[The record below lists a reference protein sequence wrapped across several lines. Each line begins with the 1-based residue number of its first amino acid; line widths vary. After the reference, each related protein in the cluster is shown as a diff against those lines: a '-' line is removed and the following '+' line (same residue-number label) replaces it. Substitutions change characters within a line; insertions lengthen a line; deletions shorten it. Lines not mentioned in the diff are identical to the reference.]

1 MNVGLFLWQYCS
13 TVASRRSPIS
23 LAACLWLIGLAAV
36 GVAASLTT
44 QFTFA
49 SVPDIWE
56 LVAVVVVLDFL
67 CQFVP
72 PLQIVNAAQTVAH
85 GLLFL
90 VMFSMAAVLAAYSLQ
105 RLAFPLQDHLF
116 KSIDEAFGLSWPAYA
131 HWVDSHLGV
140 QRVFR
145 FAYDTVQIQ
154 TALPLVVL
162 AFANR
167 RHSEVRAYLL
177 AFAIALSATLVIS
190 ALMPGG
196 GPIVWVDR
204 TSFEILGVTGATPLD
219 HLTRL
224 REAGPFVLSE
234 PPGGIATFP
243 SFHAT
248 VAVLVPLTL
257 RKHRRTLFVL
267 LVLNAAMLGG
277 TITEGAHYFCD
288 LVAGSAMA
296 FFAHAVATSII
307 RMEDRLAPSVERRT
321 DERAAPGCASGQ
333 PIAP

>member
-1 MNVGLFLWQYCS
+1 MNVALFIWQYCS
-13 TVASRRSPIS
+13 TVASRHSPIS
-23 LAACLWLIGLAAV
+23 LAAGLCLIGLAVV
-36 GVAASLTT
+36 GFAASHVT

-56 LVAVVVVLDFL
+56 LVAVVVILDIL
-67 CQFVP
+67 CRFVP
-72 PLQIVNAAQTVAH
+72 PFQIVNAAQTIAH

-90 VMFSMAAVLAAYSLQ
+90 VLFSVAAVLAAYSLQ
-105 RLAFPLQDHLF
+105 RFAFPLQDNLF
-116 KSIDEAFGLSWPAYA
+116 NSIDEAFGLSWPAYA

-140 QRVFR
+140 QNLFR

-167 RHSEVRAYLL
+167 HSEVRAYLL
-177 AFAIALSATLVIS
+177 AFAIALTATLVIS

-196 GPIVWVDR
+196 GPIVFADR
-204 TSFEILGVTGATPLD
+204 TSFEIIGFTGATPLD
-219 HLTRL
+219 HLARL

-248 VAVLVPLTL
+248 IAVLVPLTL
-257 RKHRRTLFVL
+257 RKHRRTLLAL
-267 LVLNAAMLGG
+267 LVLNAFMLGG
-277 TITEGAHYFCD
+277 TVTEGAHYFCD
-288 LVAGSAMA
+288 LVAGCAMA

-307 RMEDRLAPSVERRT
+307 RMEDRLASRVERRT
-321 DERAAPGCASGQ
+321 DERAVPGCAGEQ
-333 PIAP
+333 PIAL

>member
-1 MNVGLFLWQYCS
+1 MNIGLLWQYCS
-13 TVASRRSPIS
+13 TAASRHSPIS
-23 LAACLWLIGLAAV
+23 RAACFCLVGLAVV
-36 GVAASLTT
+36 GFAASRST

-56 LVAVVVVLDFL
+56 LVAVVVVLDIL
-67 CQFVP
+67 CLFVP

-90 VMFSMAAVLAAYSLQ
+90 VMFSVAAVLAAYSLQ
-105 RLAFPLQDHLF
+105 RFAFPLQDHLF
-116 KSIDEAFGLSWPAYA
+116 NSIDEAFGLSWPAYA
-131 HWVDSHLGV
+131 HWVDSHPGV
-140 QRVFR
+140 QNLFR
-145 FAYDTVQIQ
+145 FAYDTVQLQ

-167 RHSEVRAYLL
+167 HSEVRAHLL
-177 AFAIALSATLVIS
+177 AFAIALTVTLVIS

-196 GPIVWVDR
+196 GPIVFADR
-204 TSFEILGVTGATPLD
+204 TSFEIIGFTGATPLD
-219 HLTRL
+219 HLARL
-224 REAGPFVLSE
+224 REAGPFVLGE

-248 VAVLVPLTL
+248 MAVLVPLTL
-257 RKHRRTLFVL
+257 RKHRRTFFAL

-277 TITEGAHYFCD
+277 TVTEGAHYFCD
-288 LVAGSAMA
+288 LVAGCTMA

-307 RMEDRLAPSVERRT
+307 RMEDRLAS
-321 DERAAPGCASGQ
+321 RAAQRAAECAVPGCESGQ
-333 PIAP
+333 PIAS

>member
-1 MNVGLFLWQYCS
+1 MNFALFLWRHCS
-13 TVASRRSPIS
+13 TVASRQSPIS
-23 LAACLWLIGLAAV
+23 LAACLCLIGLALV
-36 GVAASLTT
+36 GLAASQVT

-56 LVAVVVVLDFL
+56 LVAVVVILDIL
-67 CQFVP
+67 CLFVP
-72 PLQIVNAAQTVAH
+72 PLQIVNAAQSVAH

-90 VMFSMAAVLAAYSLQ
+90 VMFSVAAVLAAYSLQ
-105 RLAFPLQDHLF
+105 RFAFPLQDHLF
-116 KSIDEAFGLSWPAYA
+116 KSIDEAFGLNWPAYA
-131 HWVDSHLGV
+131 RWVDGHLGV

-167 RHSEVRAYLL
+167 HSEVRAYLL
-177 AFAIALSATLVIS
+177 AFAIALTATLVIS

-196 GPIVWVDR
+196 GPIVFADR
-204 TSFEILGVTGATPLD
+204 TSFEIIGFTGATPLD
-219 HLTRL
+219 HLARL
-224 REAGPFVLSE
+224 REAGPFILSE

-257 RKHRRTLFVL
+257 RKHRRTLVVL

-288 LVAGSAMA
+288 LVAGCAMA
-296 FFAHAVATSII
+296 FLAHAVATSII
-307 RMEDRLAPSVERRT
+307 RMEDGLAPSVARHTE
-321 DERAAPGCASGQ
+321 ERAVPDCGSEQ